1 MADVKLNILMQAA
14 DKLSK
19 PFGSARRSSDSLR
32 GALSE
37 TARKVQ
43 ALERTAGEIESFR
56 RLKADARTNADA
68 LDAAQAK
75 AQELGRA
82 LTASGGGSKKMRAEF
97 DAARR
102 TVNRLKQAEIDN
114 AQSTATLRKRLTA
127 AGVDTRDL
135 SAAQRRLRADLD
147 AAGRAADR
155 EGKALDRAADKA
167 KALGRARARMDR
179 TLQRQSSLAVTGASG
194 MAAGGGALALG
205 GRMAGAGI
213 DFGETMS
220 GVAAVA
226 RVDKTSEAFAKLK
239 QQAEDLGASTS
250 FSASEAGQGMTFL
263 AMAGFKANSIL
274 AAMPGMLDLA
284 KAGATGRGGGGGGGG
299 GGGETADIASNILS
313 GFGLEADQMGRV
325 GDVLTATFTR
335 SNVTLGMLGET
346 MKYVAPIAKEAGTS
360 IEDAAA
366 MAGLLGNVGI
376 QADQAGTALRAIHN
390 RLAAPPKMAARALDD
405 LGVSVADAQGNMRPM
420 VDILAKIA
428 KKTEGLGSAERL
440 GAFKA
445 IAGAEAGAGM
455 AALVEQGGAGAI
467 TKFADVLRN
476 SEGEASRVAS
486 QMRDNVAGD
495 IKGLT
500 SAFEGLNIALTGTN
514 NGPLRDLIQS
524 ATGIVRGVRDWVK
537 ENPRLAG
544 YIVKV
549 AAVLAG
555 LVFLGGSLAVA
566 VAGLLGPFAMARFAI
581 TALGI
586 KTGVLTGGFSLLAK
600 GAGALGPI
608 AARIAKGGLGLLTK
622 GFGLLANAARMAF
635 PLIVGGIR
643 TVAMA
648 LVANP
653 IGVAITAA
661 AAVLAGA
668 AYLIYENWTPIAEFF
683 TGLLDGI
690 ANAFDSAVEFVL
702 AKLDVLKAPLSW
714 LSGALGS
721 LFGDGGSDG
730 DPQPARAPVARKT
743 APRFVSTAAAVT
755 LAATGGTAA
764 MAAPPSVSQSNA
776 YHIEIHAA
784 PGMDEAALAKEVRR
798 QLEARDRAAA
808 SKARARLYDGEN

>member
-19 PFGSARRSSDSLR
+19 PFGSASRSSAKLR
-32 GALSE
+32 GSLSE
-37 TARKVQ
+37 TARKVK
-43 ALERTAGEIESFR
+43 ALERTAGDLDSFR

-68 LDAAQAK
+68 LEAAQAK

-102 TVNRLKQAEIDN
+102 TVNRLKQAQIDN

-135 SAAQRRLRADLD
+135 SAAQRRLRADLE

-284 KAGATGRGGGGGGGG
+284 KAGATEL
-299 GGGETADIASNILS
+299 GETADIASNILS

-405 LGVSVADAQGNMRPM
+405 LGVSVADASGNMRPM
-420 VDILAKIA
+420 VDILAEIA

-445 IAGAEAGAGM
+445 IAGSEAGAGM

-467 TKFADVLRN
+467 AKFGDILRN
-476 SEGEASRVAS
+476 SKGESARVAAG
-486 QMRDNVAGD
+486 MADNAAGD

-500 SAFEGLNIALTGTN
+500 SAVEGLNIALTDTN
-514 NGPLRDLIQS
+514 DGPLRDLIQS
-524 ATGIVRGVRDWVK
+524 ATGVVRGVRDWVK

-544 YIVKV
+544 SIVKV

-586 KTGVLTGGFSLLAK
+586 KTGLLTGGFSLLAK

-653 IGVAITAA
+653 IGLTITAI
-661 AAVLAGA
+661 AAVVAGA

-683 TGLLDGI
+683 TGLWDGI
-690 ANAFDSAVEFVL
+690 VKTFDTAVEWVL
-702 AKLDVLKAPLSW
+702 SKLDVLKAPLSW
-714 LSGALGS
+714 LSGAMGS
-721 LFGDGGSDG
+721 LFGDGGGNG

-743 APRFVSTAAAVT
+743 APRFVSTAAAAT
-755 LAATGGTAA
+755 LAATGGSAA